1 MFWQYRA
8 PAADQEAH
16 VLRNTQ
22 DRPSL
27 PLYLTEP
34 CRATA
39 DYGLYLATNP
49 LLRALPSGDG
59 HPVLVLPG
67 LMADDASTRV
77 IRRTL
82 RGLGYRAHGW
92 RLGRNIGP
100 TPLAV
105 NGMRDRLD
113 QLSHRY
119 GRPVTLVGW
128 SLGGIFARDLARRT
142 PASVRQ
148 VITLGSPFRMAN
160 QNQSR
165 AHRVFERYSH
175 MHVERLTLPLEGDRG
190 PLPMSS
196 TSIYSRYDGIV
207 HWQTCLETP
216 GARAENIAVHA
227 SHLGLGH
234 HPAVLYAVADR
245 LAQQEGTW
253 RKFRSPSALSRFFP
267 PPDEPVA
274 GRPTGAGSAA

>member
-1 MFWQYRA
+1 MLWQYRA

-82 RGLGYRAHGW
+82 RGLGYPAHGW

-105 NGMRDRLD
+105 K
-113 QLSHRY
+113 
-119 GRPVTLVGW
+119 
-128 SLGGIFARDLARRT
+128 
-142 PASVRQ
+142 
-148 VITLGSPFRMAN
+148 
-160 QNQSR
+160 
-165 AHRVFERYSH
+165 
-175 MHVERLTLPLEGDRG
+175 
-190 PLPMSS
+190 
-196 TSIYSRYDGIV
+196 
-207 HWQTCLETP
+207 
-216 GARAENIAVHA
+216 
-227 SHLGLGH
+227 
-234 HPAVLYAVADR
+234 
-245 LAQQEGTW
+245 EGTW
-253 RKFRSPSALSRFFP
+253 RKFRSPFALSRFFP

>member
-1 MFWQYRA
+1 
-8 PAADQEAH
+8 
-16 VLRNTQ
+16 VLSNTR

-27 PLYLTEP
+27 PLYLSET

-39 DYGLYLATNP
+39 DYGLYLTASP

-67 LMADDASTRV
+67 LMTDDVSTRPL
-77 IRRTL
+77 RRTL

-100 TPLAV
+100 TALAV
-105 NGMRDRLD
+105 NGLRDRLD
-113 QLSHRY
+113 QLFHRY
-119 GRPVTLVGW
+119 DRPVTLVGW
-128 SLGGIFARDLARRT
+128 SLGGIFARDLARRN

-160 QNQSR
+160 TNQSR
-165 AHRVFERYSH
+165 AHRAFERYSH
-175 MHVERLTLPLEGDRG
+175 LHVERLALPLEGDRG
-190 PLPMSS
+190 PLPMPS

-207 HWQTCLETP
+207 HWQACLQTP
-216 GARAENIAVHA
+216 GARAENIAVQA

-234 HPAVLYAVADR
+234 HPAVLFAVADR
-245 LAQQEGTW
+245 LAQSEGSW
-253 RKFRSPSALSRFFP
+253 RPFRAPLALRPLFP
-267 PPDEPVA
+267 PPAEPVA
-274 GRPTGAGSAA
+274 GEPTGAGSAA